1 MIWWL
6 YWYGFVNLVL
16 SWIDKLG
23 TQANFWHFS
32 RHSFQI
38 QSFWHF
44 FFDTL
49 IENDRI
55 QKLWIT
61 ENLTLSGNIGR
72 KCLWDMGLLAIW
84 DTKKSPKQNEKSR
97 KNNISIEKLVWIDQT
112 SIICSSWSQC
122 HIFGQN
128 STSIS
133 QDFKHKKKILF
144 VDSASAEKIT
154 STIREDFPKVF
165 FSIKC

>member
-55 QKLWIT
+55 QRLWIT
-61 ENLTLSGNIGR
+61 ENSTLSGNIGQ

-84 DTKKSPKQNEKSR
+84 DTKKSPKQNEKSI
-97 KNNISIEKLVWIDQT
+97 KNNISIEKLIWI
-112 SIICSSWSQC
+112 
-122 HIFGQN
+122 FE
-128 STSIS
+128 
-133 QDFKHKKKILF
+133 KHKNTTSKFQNCSNQGQKCLF
-144 VDSASAEKIT
+144 
-154 STIREDFPKVF
+154 FPGKGGVPG
-165 FSIKC
+165 KG